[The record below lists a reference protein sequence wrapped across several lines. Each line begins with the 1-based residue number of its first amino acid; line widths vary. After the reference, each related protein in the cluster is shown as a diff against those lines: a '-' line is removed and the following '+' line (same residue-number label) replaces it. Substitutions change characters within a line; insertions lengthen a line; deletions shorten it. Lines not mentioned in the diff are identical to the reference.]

1 MSSPTLTRPAA
12 EKSSPT
18 VMHSA
23 AEEMTAR
30 FDPTAC
36 LDERVRHRAVPGQSV
51 QPGRYLEIQSP
62 ERTLLIPLAGE
73 ATHIGRGLTADL
85 RLDDSSVSR
94 RHAILVPRRSGARLL
109 DDRSANG
116 TFVNG
121 RRIQQ
126 ADLTAGDVI
135 VLGRVV
141 LRYLEV

>member
-1 MSSPTLTRPAA
+1 MSAQTLPSSPADGIT
-12 EKSSPT
+12 E
-18 VMHSA
+18 
-23 AEEMTAR
+23 R

-36 LDERVRHRAVPGQSV
+36 LDERVRHEALPVEPV
-51 QPGRYLEIQSP
+51 QPGRYIEIQGTQ
-62 ERTLLIPLAGE
+62 RALLIPLANE
-73 ATHIGRGLTADL
+73 AIHIGRGLSAEL

-94 RHAILVPRRSGARLL
+94 RHAILVPRPSGARIL

-126 ADLTAGDVI
+126 AELRGGDVI

-141 LRYLEV
+141 LRFLEL

>member
-1 MSSPTLTRPAA
+1 LLFGMSAQTLTSSPADGIT
-12 EKSSPT
+12 E
-18 VMHSA
+18 
-23 AEEMTAR
+23 R

-36 LDERVRHRAVPGQSV
+36 LDERVRHEALPVERV
-51 QPGRYLEIQSP
+51 QPGRYIEIQGP
-62 ERTLLIPLAGE
+62 QRALLIPLATE
-73 ATHIGRGLTADL
+73 AIHIGRGLSAEL

-94 RHAILVPRRSGARLL
+94 RHAILVPRPSGARIL

-126 ADLTAGDVI
+126 AELRGGDVI

-141 LRYLEV
+141 LRFLEL